1 MYNAVELLSN
11 TSTINTTINDST
23 VALECEMRAFIRP
36 DSSLTWEGPGG
47 RRITDRT
54 GKHQITFSD
63 GTPDTAANG
72 SASLIPSRVSTL
84 TITNLEPSDSGIYT
98 CRVVDI
104 AVNINLLVDGL
115 RKMEATDIIST
126 TVTTTAGTSEAG
138 SITASP
144 SNNQI
149 FQVVGAILGAVA
161 VVTLILAGLL
171 AVIVCR
177 VFRTQRESRK
187 VHVSIANHAGVHQPV
202 YDYIDL
208 PEHKLD
214 HDHGSAGVDRRYSG
228 LPNQVSKEND
238 RDYDEIK
245 DAEIYDEIRDTRER
259 DDNYDS
265 IKIVNTTE
273 TNCNVRI
280 EYEKSGVYEVPIGG
294 HGTLVTCSAEND
306 VFGVTTNEADTAERS
321 GGADAYGG
329 TTSQD
334 YHDYA
339 DIDTMVD
346 SNVASI
352 TNGRMQ

>member
-1 MYNAVELLSN
+1 MELLSDMN
-11 TSTINTTINDST
+11 TVNATVDDS
-23 VALECEMRAFIRP
+23 AIELHCEMRAYIRP
-36 DSSLTWEGPGG
+36 DSSLIWEGPGS
-47 RRITDRT
+47 RIITGGT

-63 GTPDTAANG
+63 GTPGTAANG
-72 SASLIPSRVSTL
+72 SALLVPSRVSTL
-84 TITNLEPSDSGIYT
+84 TITNPEPSDAGTYT

-104 AVNINLLVDGL
+104 EVNINLLVDRL
-115 RKMEATDIIST
+115 RGMETADIIST
-126 TVTTTAGTSEAG
+126 TVSTAGTSEAG
-138 SITASP
+138 SITAST

-149 FQVVGAILGAVA
+149 FQIVGAIVGVVA
-161 VVTLILAGLL
+161 VVTLILAGML

-187 VHVSIANHAGVHQPV
+187 VHVSIAKGAGVQQPV

-280 EYEKSGVYEVPIGG
+280 ESEKSGVYEVPIGG

-306 VFGVTTNEADTAERS
+306 VFGVTTNEPGTAERR

-329 TTSQD
+329 ATSQD